1 MEHALTDMDLPPE
14 KSQDGLSFVSPE
26 ELARRLRSDQ
36 APLVLDV
43 RNPNELE
50 GELGQLPGALNI
62 PLGQLQ
68 QRIGELSSEKR
79 RDIVVVCRTG
89 RRSEAAARILRDSA
103 FEWVFVLNGGM
114 TAWRNAHL

>member
-1 MEHALTDMDLPPE
+1 MTDRDLPRDKLQE
-14 KSQDGLSFVSPE
+14 GLSYLSPE
-26 ELARRLRSDQ
+26 ELERRLRSDR

-43 RNPNELE
+43 RDPSELG

-68 QRIGELSSEKR
+68 QRAGELSTEER

-89 RRSEAAARILRDSA
+89 RRSEAAARIIRDSG
-103 FEWVFVLNGGM
+103 FDRVFVLKGGM
-114 TAWRNAHL
+114 TAWRDTHR